1 MTKHGEEPLISE
13 EENNAAMVTEV
24 TEEEIN
30 RAISKIVPVFM
41 VVGYKRKMHV
51 ACTPFFNHLFLQM
64 KAVSKFK
71 RHSRSMSQQ
80 SLSKV
85 MDKPSS
91 QESSDNDDIEQL
103 KTETEDLHISS

>member
-1 MTKHGEEPLISE
+1 MTKHGQEPLISE

-24 TEEEIN
+24 TEEEIS

-41 VVGYKRKMHV
+41 VVGYKKKN
-51 ACTPFFNHLFLQM
+51 ACTPFFNHLYLQM

-91 QESSDNDDIEQL
+91 QESSDSDDIEHL
-103 KTETEDLHISS
+103 KTETESLHISS